1 MGLLKGSVTFS
12 RYRIVGA
19 LPDHFP
25 EFFNERI
32 RRYAFQTVWR
42 TTDEKAAGW
51 TSVEN
56 VLDTDFPY
64 ASYAQGRY
72 MLFSLRIDRKSVP
85 PSLLRLRILEAER
98 KHLADNG
105 QKKLYREQREA
116 SRGVRAGHVGARCGE
131 PHPGRQDDAQRNRLL
146 ALLLGLSLHLLLQ
159 SLGEGFYV
167 VG

>member
-12 RYRIVGA
+12 RYRIAGA

-56 VLDTDFPY
+56 GLDTDFPY
-64 ASYAQGRY
+64 AS
-72 MLFSLRIDRKSVP
+72 
-85 PSLLRLRILEAER
+85 
-98 KHLADNG
+98 
-105 QKKLYREQREA
+105 
-116 SRGVRAGHVGARCGE
+116 
-131 PHPGRQDDAQRNRLL
+131 
-146 ALLLGLSLHLLLQ
+146 
-159 SLGEGFYV
+159 
-167 VG
+167 